1 VCLHYL
7 INRLQPLPWQQS
19 VIVSLNPLRDVASEH
34 VLGDFDYAHPVFDQ
48 AAINAQAAMPLLQ
61 GQLNRYYCGAW
72 MGYGFHEDGLK
83 AGQAAAALLLK
94 DAGVTQPDD
103 SLALVV

>member
-1 VCLHYL
+1 VPALPA
-7 INRLQPLPWQQS
+7 QPAATPAVAAAGDRVAQPGAS
-19 VIVSLNPLRDVASEH
+19 HVASEH
-34 VLGDFDYAHPVFDQ
+34 VLGEFDYAHPVFDQ
-48 AAINAQAAMPLLQ
+48 AAMAAQQRMPLLQ
-61 GQLNRYYCGAW
+61 GNLTATTAGAW

>member
-1 VCLHYL
+1 MQVG
-7 INRLQPLPWQQS
+7 WQ
-19 VIVSLNPLRDVASEH
+19 L
-34 VLGDFDYAHPVFDQ
+34 
-48 AAINAQAAMPLLQ
+48 PLLQ